1 MKFLTLIKSA
11 STAMLANKIRTGLTV
26 LGMVIGISSVII
38 VFSAGEGIN
47 GLVVSQIKTFGTDIL
62 IAEVR
67 VPSKKKGQSKDME
80 SGVALTQGV
89 QVTTMTLDDMEDVDK
104 IKNVRASY
112 ANIMTQDKVVFE
124 NESKKAYIV
133 GTNEAFINIDKSK
146 VASGRFFTDAE
157 DKSLEPVAVLGSE
170 IKDTLFG
177 DSEAVGKSIKF
188 GKEKFRVIGVMEE
201 KGSVMGMNFDQY
213 VYVPI
218 RTLQKKVMGIDY
230 VMYMVHQLYD
240 LNIAEE
246 TAEEVRVVLRENH
259 DINPPSDP
267 SDNSEDDFR
276 VTTMAEM
283 MEMMDTVTGALT
295 LLLLAIVAISLVV
308 GGVGIMNIMYVAVSE
323 RTAEIG
329 LRKAVGANTRDI
341 LWQFLF
347 ESIFITIFGGI
358 IGIIFGVL
366 ISYLISIGATAYGF
380 EWEFVIPARAYFVAL
395 GFSAFFG
402 VAFGLYPAKKAAQL
416 DPIEALRK
424 E

>member
-188 GKEKFRVIGVMEE
+188 GKEKFRVIGVMEK

-246 TAEEVRVVLRENH
+246 TAEEVRVILRENH
-259 DINPPSDP
+259 DINPPADP

-358 IGIIFGVL
+358 IGIIFGIL

-380 EWEFVIPARAYFVAL
+380 DWEFAIPLRAYFVAL

-416 DPIEALRK
+416 DPIEALRR